1 MFGRQRRLEVSS
13 LLPTP
18 NTGNLTLT
26 ACHHFSRGPK
36 WFRFLIQNHFEVTT
50 RYRSGK
56 GVGKVFMFSFYI
68 FFENMK
74 ATPVPEVSFWI
85 LFSYYILY
93 FESKKMASGFIFLN
107 LKYKKDSQPSV
118 VTVSFGF
125 YCQPPTLRWVL

>member
-50 RYRSGK
+50 RYRSG
-56 GVGKVFMFSFYI
+56 GS
-68 FFENMK
+68 
-74 ATPVPEVSFWI
+74 EVSRVLIKDKPPGAESESESFLLI
-85 LFSYYILY
+85 L
-93 FESKKMASGFIFLN
+93 
-107 LKYKKDSQPSV
+107 
-118 VTVSFGF
+118 
-125 YCQPPTLRWVL
+125 